1 MAPHQLKIH
10 SSPANAAKLLSII
23 IVNWNTRD
31 LVAECLAS
39 VAVEVAA
46 FPAGQVET
54 LVVDNASSDDSVNH
68 IQTHF
73 PWVQLIRN
81 TTNVGFAAA
90 NNQAMSIAQGKY
102 ILLLNSDTK
111 VLAQALTTMVEF
123 MEAHPNVGVGGARY
137 LNPDGSLQPSCYP
150 APTLTRE
157 LWRMLHLDRLYP
169 FGVYQMDNWSI
180 HKPRAVDIVQ
190 GAALLV
196 RRVVL
201 DQIGFFDTAYFMYT
215 EEVDL
220 CQRIRRAGWPIFFVP
235 AAMIIHYGG
244 QSTRQA
250 ALPMFLQL
258 YRSKILYFRKHH
270 GAVATVLYKL
280 ILLGA
285 TLLRLVMIPF
295 AWLET
300 PERRRRHFT
309 LANHYRRLV
318 MALPNM

>member
-1 MAPHQLKIH
+1 MAPEQTKSQ
-10 SSPANAAKLLSII
+10 SSPKRTEKLLSII
-23 IVNWNTRD
+23 IVNWNTRS
-31 LVAECLAS
+31 LVADCLAS
-39 VAVEVAA
+39 VAVECAA
-46 FPAGQVET
+46 FATGQVET
-54 LVVDNASSDDSVNH
+54 LVVDNASNDDSVTH
-68 IQTHF
+68 IATHF

-90 NNQAMSIAQGKY
+90 NNQAMALAKGKY

-111 VLAQALTTMVEF
+111 VLSQALTTMVEF
-123 MEAHPNVGVGGARY
+123 MEAHPAVGASGARY

-150 APTLTRE
+150 APTLARE
-157 LWRMLHLDRLYP
+157 LWRMLHLDRFYP
-169 FGVYQMDNWSI
+169 YGIYQMNDWSM

-196 RRVVL
+196 RRLVL
-201 DQIGFFDTAYFMYT
+201 DQIGFFDPAYFMYT

-220 CQRIRRAGWPIFFVP
+220 CQRIRRAGWSIFFVP

-270 GAVATVLYKL
+270 GAGATLLYKL

-285 TLLRLVMIPF
+285 TLLRLVMTPL
-295 AWLET
+295 AWLEP
-300 PERRRRHFT
+300 PERRHQHFT

-318 MALPNM
+318 MALPEM